1 VALAADLLIYFMR
14 HLQITIPVS
23 DPSAQ
28 EILIALLP
36 DLGYEGFEQQESAL
50 QAFQPAELF
59 NAAALEALLQPYKL
73 SYSSATLEERNWNE
87 EWEKSFEP
95 VKVDHFCAVRAIF
108 HPPIPGVTHELI
120 VTPKMS
126 FGTGHHATTFMML
139 QSMQHIDFQH
149 KHVLDFGTGTG
160 VLAILAEKLG
170 AASILAIDNDDWS
183 IENARENISENT
195 CFSISAEKTDKIPTD
210 RSFDIIL
217 ANINKHVLLGE
228 MRSIG
233 QQLTIGGVILMSGLL
248 DNDFEEI
255 ENEAKI
261 NNLSISERMTKGS
274 WICLKAQKRPK

>member
-1 VALAADLLIYFMR
+1 MHY
-14 HLQITIPVS
+14 LQITIPVA
-23 DPSAQ
+23 DPAVQ

-50 QAFQPAELF
+50 QAFLPAGSF
-59 NAAALEALLQPYKL
+59 DSASLEILLKQYKL
-73 SYSSATLEERNWNE
+73 PYTSATLEERNWNE

-95 VKVDHFCAVRAIF
+95 VQVGHFCAVRAIF

-139 QSMQHIDFQH
+139 QAMQHLDFQH

-170 AASILAIDNDDWS
+170 AASVLAIDNDDWS

-195 CFSISAEKTDKIPTD
+195 CSSISPRKMDKIPTD

-217 ANINKHVLLGE
+217 ANINKHVLLAE
-228 MRSIG
+228 LRSMA
-233 QQLTIGGVILMSGLL
+233 QQLTIGGVILLSGLL
-248 DNDFEEI
+248 EDDFEAI
-255 ENEAKI
+255 ENEAQT